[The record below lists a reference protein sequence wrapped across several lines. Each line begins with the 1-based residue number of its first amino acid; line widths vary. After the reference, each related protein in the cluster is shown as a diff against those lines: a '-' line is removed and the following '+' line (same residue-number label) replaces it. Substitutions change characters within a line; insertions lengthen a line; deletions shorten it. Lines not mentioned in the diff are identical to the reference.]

1 MQEWK
6 NHWNRF
12 WFAPLE
18 PHTLGFLRICTGLMM
33 AYMHAVWLWAARDF
47 LGPDAWLDKE
57 TIRQLHSLDF
67 KWSYLWYFD
76 RIEWI
81 WIHQWLAIIVT
92 LCMAVGLFTRVTS
105 ALGWLMM
112 LMVCHR
118 MTGTLFGL
126 DQVVMMLSM
135 YLMLSDCG
143 SVYSLDR
150 KFFAGAGQSR
160 WWLAKP
166 GPTGRNRIATRLLQ
180 LHLCVVYLFGGIS
193 KLRGEMWWD
202 GSALWF
208 AAASYEYQSI
218 DLTWIGH
225 FPLVIALLTH
235 VTIFWETFYCALI
248 WPRLTRPWTLAMAIL
263 VHGGI
268 AMFLGMITFGTMMI
282 VANLSFVEPAT
293 MRRIFQ
299 AVQRWRGQASS
310 STEPQ
315 SAPNHR

>member
-1 MQEWK
+1 MAL
-6 NHWNRF
+6 H
-12 WFAPLE
+12 A
-18 PHTLGFLRICTGLMM
+18 CGL
-33 AYMHAVWLWAARDF
+33 LWAARDF

-57 TIRQLHSLDF
+57 PSDNSIASILSGATFGTSTESNGFGSINGWPS
-67 KWSYLWYFD
+67 SS
-76 RIEWI
+76 
-81 WIHQWLAIIVT
+81 
-92 LCMAVGLFTRVTS
+92 LCMAVGLFTRVSS
-105 ALGWLMM
+105 ALSWLMM

-150 KFFAGAGQSR
+150 KFFAGVGQSR

-208 AAASYEYQSI
+208 AAAVTSTVDRP
-218 DLTWIGH
+218 DLDR
-225 FPLVIALLTH
+225 PLSTGDRSAHARHDLLGNVLLCVDLATAHSAMDARDGDPRPRRNRH
-235 VTIFWETFYCALI
+235 VS
-248 WPRLTRPWTLAMAIL
+248 
-263 VHGGI
+263 
-268 AMFLGMITFGTMMI
+268 GMITFGTMMI

-299 AVQRWRGQASS
+299 VVQRWRGQAYQV
-310 STEPQ
+310 TEPQ